1 MKLSNSNRNRVLV
14 NEQIKHD
21 SIRVIDSN
29 GDNLGILD
37 KKEALHKALD
47 LGLDLVMVHSSNNPD
62 DDYPIC
68 KIMDYGKYKYNQK
81 VKGKKSSRHTKRK
94 EIFLSM
100 NIGDHDK
107 KTKLRKIVTFLEKK
121 IEVMVSIRLKGRYRG
136 RSALAKNKLI
146 DALQSES
153 ISIDDNN
160 WRVSN
165 NTVSVLINP

>member
-1 MKLSNSNRNRVLV
+1 MKISKKDRVLV
-14 NEQIKHD
+14 NEQIRYD

-37 KKEALHKALD
+37 KKEALHKASD
-47 LGLDLVMVHSSNNPD
+47 LGLDLVMVHSSNPD
-62 DDYPIC
+62 GDYPIC

-81 VKGKKSSRHTKRK
+81 IKGKKSSRHIKRK

-107 KTKLRKIVTFLEKK
+107 KTKLRKIVAFLKKK
-121 IEVMVSIRLKGRYRG
+121 IDVSVSMKLKGRYRG
-136 RSALAKNKLI
+136 KSALAKSKLI

-153 ISIDDNN
+153 IAIDDNN
-160 WRVSN
+160 WRVSDN
-165 NTVSVLINP
+165 IVSLLIKP